1 MIVLNIR
8 VLPLRRSTVTGMGTT
23 EQGGRWD
30 GWDDPGYQ
38 PTEAELNEPVEF
50 PGIEN
55 ATLEDLAQALLR
67 YEPNSRNT

>member
-1 MIVLNIR
+1 
-8 VLPLRRSTVTGMGTT
+8 MGTT